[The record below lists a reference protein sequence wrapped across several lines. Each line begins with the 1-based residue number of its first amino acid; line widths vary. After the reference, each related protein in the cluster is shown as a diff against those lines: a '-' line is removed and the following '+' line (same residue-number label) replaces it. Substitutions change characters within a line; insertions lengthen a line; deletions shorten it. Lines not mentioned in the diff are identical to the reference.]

1 MSASAQRTTIVLGQP
16 AAAYDATLMKATRGA
31 RFEAALRAFAEGKG
45 EIWDSKYR
53 HAFAADLVADM
64 LHFCDLH
71 GLKFADIH
79 AMGSNHHR
87 NECEDDADVEQ
98 LGVISSL
105 PPIPPH

>member
-1 MSASAQRTTIVLGQP
+1 MSASVQRDTIILGQP

-31 RFEAALRAFAEGKG
+31 RFETALQAFIESKG
-45 EIWDSKYR
+45 EVWDQKYR
-53 HAFAADLVADM
+53 HAFAADLIADM

-71 GLKFADIH
+71 GLKFADIY

-87 NECEDDADVEQ
+87 NECEDDAEIAHP
-98 LGVISSL
+98 GVISSL